1 MIAIDRQQRK
11 VILYIEYLY
20 KEVMMFGLLISVIIA
35 SSQAGTF
42 SIVAHDPETDEWGI
56 AVASKVL
63 DVGYIVPWIE
73 PGIGAV
79 ATQAYTNV
87 YFGPWAL
94 DLLRAG
100 LSAEEVLDSIIAR
113 DTMPEQRQV
122 GIIDKDGHAAAY
134 TGTMTSKWAGH
145 YTDKH
150 VSIQGNILVGK
161 QVIDSMLVAYKRT
174 SGPLSQRLLA
184 ALIAGE
190 LAGGDS
196 RGKQS
201 AALYV
206 MKKRGGYEGVDD
218 RLVDLKVVDNPEA
231 VKELERLYT
240 KWQYVFLAPA
250 YLRFSREDT
259 VRAEVY
265 LARTYSL
272 LVTALS
278 SEFDDADIYNTLA
291 WEFALKKIYPEKTLQ
306 AAKKAHELDPN
317 ADYIM
322 DTLAEAYFAMGRYDE
337 AIHWEKEALKKSP
350 DDEFFKGQLE
360 KFKKALQKQKK

>member
-1 MIAIDRQQRK
+1 M
-11 VILYIEYLY
+11 L
-20 KEVMMFGLLISVIIA
+20 GLLLSMIIT
-35 SSQAGTF
+35 SSQSGTF
-42 SIVAHDPETDEWGI
+42 SIVAIDPETDEWGV

-73 PGIGAV
+73 PGIGVV

-87 YFGPWAL
+87 YFGPWAME
-94 DLLRAG
+94 LLSAG
-100 LSAEEVLDSIIAR
+100 LSAEVVLDSIIAR

-122 GIIDKDGHAAAY
+122 GIVDRNGQAAAY
-134 TGTMTSKWAGH
+134 TGTMTLAWSGH
-145 YTDKH
+145 YTDTY
-150 VSIQGNILVGK
+150 VSIQGNILTGK
-161 QVIDSMLVAYKRT
+161 QVIDSMFIAYKRT
-174 SGPLSQRLLA
+174 TGPLAQKLLA

-206 MKKRGGYEGVDD
+206 MRKRGGYEGVDD

-250 YLRFSREDT
+250 YLRFSDEDT

-272 LVTALS
+272 LVTALE
-278 SEFDDADIYNTLA
+278 SELDDADIYNTLA
-291 WEFALKKIYPEKTLQ
+291 WEFALKKIYPELTLR
-306 AAKKAHELDPN
+306 AAKKAHELDPDT
-317 ADYIM
+317 DYIM
-322 DTLAEAYFAMGRYDE
+322 DTLAEAYFAMGNYKE
-337 AIHWEKEALKKSP
+337 AVHWEKEALEKSP
-350 DDEFFKGQLE
+350 GDKFFQEQLE
-360 KFKKALQKQKK
+360 KYERALKGNE